1 MTLVF
6 CGRRNFNYNLFF
18 YLDMVKILK
27 LKKIDFFLF
36 FIYRK
41 KDWIF
46 QFYLFIFISSR
57 IRGIHI
63 WIKFLIGIRMLYQS
77 KYELLRPETE
87 RKCKNVT
94 AASRSR
100 FFYLSLYLFP
110 ISTSTFC
117 FHTALYSLLTN

>member
-87 RKCKNVT
+87 RKCENVT